1 MSAFT
6 DERNRILHM
15 VETGQITAEQAAQ
28 LLDALGSERE
38 RTLRSRGDRT
48 RSRTVRIRV
57 TNSAANAQKINLTA
71 TLPVYLIEVSL
82 RLGTRLIPQLSG
94 SALEDL
100 LRSIEE
106 GATGRLLD
114 IQDLEAGERVEI
126 FAE

>member
-1 MSAFT
+1 MAAFI

-15 VETGQITAEQAAQ
+15 IETGQMTAEQAAQ
-28 LLDALGSERE
+28 LLDALGTERE
-38 RTLRSRGDRT
+38 RSTVGRN
-48 RSRTVRIRV
+48 RTVRIRV
-57 TNSAANAQKINLTA
+57 TNSAASRQKINLTA

-82 RLGTRLIPQLSG
+82 RLGTHLIPQLNG
-94 SALEDL
+94 SALEGL

-126 FAE
+126 FVE

>member
-15 VETGQITAEQAAQ
+15 IETGQITAEQAAQ
-28 LLDALGSERE
+28 LLDAMASERE
-38 RTLRSRGDRT
+38 RPGDRT

-57 TNSAANAQKINLTA
+57 TNSAANPRKINLTA
-71 TLPVYLIEVSL
+71 TLPVYLVEVSL

-94 SALEDL
+94 GALEDL
-100 LRSIEE
+100 LRSIQE

>member
-6 DERNRILHM
+6 DERNRILRM

-28 LLDALGSERE
+28 LLDAMGSERE
-38 RTLRSRGDRT
+38 RPRADRA

-57 TNSAANAQKINLTA
+57 TNSAA
-71 TLPVYLIEVSL
+71 
-82 RLGTRLIPQLSG
+82 
-94 SALEDL
+94 
-100 LRSIEE
+100 

>member
-6 DERNRILHM
+6 DERNRILRM

-28 LLDALGSERE
+28 LLDAMASERE
-38 RTLRSRGDRT
+38 RPGDRT

-57 TNSAANAQKINLTA
+57 TNSAANPRKINLTA
-71 TLPVYLIEVSL
+71 TLPVYLVEVSL

-100 LRSIEE
+100 LRSIQE